1 MADPN
6 GLAMASRRLYF
17 PHVEGLRGLS
27 ALYVFLFHM
36 RETAIDN
43 PVFAWLVHATPFLAF
58 GHYAV
63 SIFIVISG
71 YCLAEPLAAQPERP
85 FDLRAFA
92 RRRVRRI
99 YPAYFGTLIVSA
111 LLFYYWSVPLYHG
124 VAPFSYLALA
134 LVTHALLIHNL
145 IHGTSEYL
153 NGPLWSVGLEAQ
165 IYVVFALVLVP
176 LWRRF
181 GVWTQLAA
189 AVVAGLVPHVLLRGA
204 LDWTCPW
211 FLGLFA
217 IGVCAAQLTHRP
229 ALRMPWKPVASVF
242 VVAALVA
249 VPVLHPRTERG
260 GFYGEY
266 IVTDFLVGVA
276 VGLFF
281 VAAANRDGKLWA
293 PARLLALRPF
303 ERVGLFSYSIYLLH
317 VVFVFCVYETIV
329 THQITGIVANASYV
343 ALIPV
348 VLVISYG
355 WYRLLE
361 RPFMSSRLR
370 AAVESVPDVV
380 PSSLFT
386 MPEPGRPT

>member
-1 MADPN
+1 
-6 GLAMASRRLYF
+6 MASRRLYF

-71 YCLAEPLAAQPERP
+71 YCLAEPLAAQPERG
-85 FDLRAFA
+85 FDVRAFA
-92 RRRVRRI
+92 RRRFRRI
-99 YPAYFGTLIVSA
+99 YPAYFGALIVSA

-124 VAPFSYLALA
+124 AEPLSHLVLALA
-134 LVTHALLIHNL
+134 THALLIHNL
-145 IHGTSEYL
+145 FHGTSEYL

-181 GVWTQLAA
+181 GVWTQLVVAA
-189 AVVAGLVPHVLLRGA
+189 VAGLVPHCVLGGA

-217 IGVCAAQLTHRP
+217 IGVCAAHFTHRAAP
-229 ALRMPWKPVASVF
+229 RVPWKLLAA
-242 VVAALVA
+242 VVVIAALVV
-249 VPVLHPRTERG
+249 VPVSHPHTLRG
-260 GFYGEY
+260 GYYGPY
-266 IVTDFLVGVA
+266 IATDFLVGAA

-281 VAAANRDGKLWA
+281 VAAAGRDGKLWA

-303 ERVGLFSYSIYLLH
+303 ERLGLFSYSIYLLH
-317 VVFVFCVYETIV
+317 VVFVFSVYETIV
-329 THQITGIVANASYV
+329 THQITGVVANLAYLT
-343 ALIPV
+343 LIPA
-348 VLVISYG
+348 VLVIAYG

-370 AAVESVPDVV
+370 AAVESVPEAL
-380 PSSLFT
+380 PSSLFV
-386 MPEPGRPT
+386 MPDSSRTT